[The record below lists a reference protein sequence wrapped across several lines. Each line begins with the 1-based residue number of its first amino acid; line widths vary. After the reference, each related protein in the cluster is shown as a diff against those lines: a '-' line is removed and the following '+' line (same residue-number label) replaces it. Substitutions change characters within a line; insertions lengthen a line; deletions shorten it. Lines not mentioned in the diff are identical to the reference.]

1 MLYSSAEVF
10 AWKRYGDRVVLV
22 LYGGVDET
30 HEVAFMGLK
39 KHELF
44 EGSGVKVT
52 LKDNF
57 IYLNWAVTSD
67 RKVLRLGGD
76 FYVYLLS
83 MRLSLLPLV
92 LN

>member
-10 AWKRYGDRVVLV
+10 AWKRYEDRIVLL
-22 LYGGVDET
+22 LYGDVDEN
-30 HEVAFMGLK
+30 HEVAFVGQK
-39 KHELF
+39 KYELL

-52 LKDNF
+52 LQENV

-67 RKVLRLGGD
+67 RKILRLAGS

-83 MRLSLLPLV
+83 M
-92 LN
+92 